1 MALPIIQQ
9 KLRRRNW
16 NNAMLMLLGKVSFT
30 KPHLLLQN
38 VALEISPTIVQKITN
53 SNTSIAYCTQLV
65 NNYTRNDLL
74 RKSNVSKRRRY
85 HAILHGCRHQRYSEC
100 DWKGFVFLCLHV
112 FQKRVSL
119 WLFQIVTIRKYVS
132 LTNFFC
138 YLGNKDTWASPVM
151 PISVHCQI

>member
-1 MALPIIQQ
+1 MLQ
-9 KLRRRNW
+9 LRFP
-16 NNAMLMLLGKVSFT
+16 LQLLK
-30 KPHLLLQN
+30 
-38 VALEISPTIVQKITN
+38 KITN

-65 NNYTRNDLL
+65 NNCTRNDLL

-119 WLFQIVTIRKYVS
+119 WFVPNCHYLSENMYLWLTFSVILAIKIREPHRWCQYQCIAKSNPGVS
-132 LTNFFC
+132 CRMGTFANHFTYWLC
-138 YLGNKDTWASPVM
+138 DYGYSDGR
-151 PISVHCQI
+151 